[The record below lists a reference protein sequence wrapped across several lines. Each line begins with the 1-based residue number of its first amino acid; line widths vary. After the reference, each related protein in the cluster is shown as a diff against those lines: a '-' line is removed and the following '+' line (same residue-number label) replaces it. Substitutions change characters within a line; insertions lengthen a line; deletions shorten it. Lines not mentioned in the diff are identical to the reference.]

1 MPSHT
6 LLKSFQQHLV
16 LEASWIVNG
25 RHYGR
30 TSNAWLKKMD
40 DNTATIRPIFEKTYA
55 LPSRPPAPCSAP
67 KINSSRS
74 YGTASATMWIARWR
88 GFYLACAELFDYN
101 GGNEWFVSH
110 YLFRKRC

>member
-1 MPSHT
+1 MDCERAALRAHE
-6 LLKSFQQHLV
+6 QRVAQ
-16 LEASWIVNG
+16 ENG
-25 RHYGR
+25 RQHRHNPPYFR
-30 TSNAWLKKMD
+30 ENV
-40 DNTATIRPIFEKTYA
+40 RPTFA
-55 LPSRPPAPCSAP
+55 PPAPCSAP

-74 YGTASATMWIARWR
+74 YGTAAATMWIARWR

>member
-40 DNTATIRPIFEKTYA
+40 DNIATIRPIFEKTYA
-55 LPSRPPAPCSAP
+55 LPSLAPRTLFHAKNQLVSQLRDRRRHDVDSAL
-67 KINSSRS
+67 
-74 YGTASATMWIARWR
+74 ARVLL
-88 GFYLACAELFDYN
+88 GVC
-101 GGNEWFVSH
+101 
-110 YLFRKRC
+110 